1 MKAANVLDRQI
12 VIEVVCAMILLAVIL
27 VGGYVLYSNVNGSGL
42 FSKGDLL
49 IDFQDNDVPSN
60 LYAMSDG
67 VGLSTSPY
75 IYTVTNN
82 NKKATTIVITLD
94 YGMNKTIEPYLR
106 IALDEMTI
114 KSLEE
119 FDKTENGAF
128 ILYKEDLNP
137 GVTST
142 HSIKIWLSNKSP
154 NGLSG
159 TKANFHFNLKE
170 E

>member
-1 MKAANVLDRQI
+1 MKASNVLDRQI
-12 VIEVVCAMILLAVIL
+12 VIEVICAMILLAVIL
-27 VGGYVLYSNVNGSGL
+27 VGGYVLYSNINGNGL

-49 IDFQDNDVPSN
+49 VDFQDKGVPGN

-82 NKKATTIVITLD
+82 NKKATKIVITLD
-94 YGMNKTIEPYLR
+94 QQMDKAIEPYLR
-106 IALDEMTI
+106 IAIDEMTI
-114 KSLEE
+114 KSLKE
-119 FDKTENGAF
+119 FEKTEKGTF
-128 ILYKEDLNP
+128 ILYEEELNP

-142 HSIKIWLSNKSP
+142 HSIKVWLSNKSP

-159 TKANFHFNLKE
+159 TKANLRFNVKE